1 MMDQTIRILKKR
13 VGRGNGL
20 SADILSILESV
31 GMGKH
36 FFKMAVLLRE
46 TLFLSSILTNS
57 ETWYG
62 LTKGNIEDLEKMDKI
77 LLRKILSTGRNTPIP
92 MLYLELGCLRI
103 QTIIKCRRLYF
114 FHYLISRVEDKSLNK
129 FFMAQ
134 WNYPVKDDWT
144 NDVKK
149 DLTDFDI
156 KLDLDLIRKMS
167 KEAFK
172 TLVKFKARKYEIS
185 DLLKVDLSKMENL
198 HFDNIKL
205 AKYLD
210 LDEITVS
217 EAKSVFQFRSRMANV
232 KDNYRGTN
240 PYNIC
245 PLCMS
250 HPDTQEAAFQC
261 SVLRRNI
268 DINGTYT
275 DILEGNI
282 NKELAK
288 TITDIL
294 KFREM
299 SQIVN

>member
-1 MMDQTIRILKKR
+1 
-13 VGRGNGL
+13 
-20 SADILSILESV
+20 
-31 GMGKH
+31 
-36 FFKMAVLLRE
+36 
-46 TLFLSSILTNS
+46 
-57 ETWYG
+57 
-62 LTKGNIEDLEKMDKI
+62 
-77 LLRKILSTGRNTPIP
+77 
-92 MLYLELGCLRI
+92 
-103 QTIIKCRRLYF
+103 
-114 FHYLISRVEDKSLNK
+114 
-129 FFMAQ
+129 
-134 WNYPVKDDWT
+134 
-144 NDVKK
+144 
-149 DLTDFDI
+149 
-156 KLDLDLIRKMS
+156 MS
-167 KEAFK
+167 KQAFK

-299 SQIVN
+299 SQIEAQTCTG